1 MSGAFKDPLD
11 VRVLPHRTS
20 LLTGVSCEQNCVFR
34 ALAYVAC
41 VKHYNIKST
50 RASNLRTNVHCTT
63 TGSSLFNALKKYKLR
78 RDPFAKRELDK
89 RYRDDRRSRL
99 QRESKIFFA
108 DRISHPSAEEKHNV
122 KKKCNIIERQIYKDL
137 INRQGDLYDAPR
149 MTK

>member
-1 MSGAFKDPLD
+1 MAIRHARNIEKRCVSGAFKDPLD

-50 RASNLRTNVHCTT
+50 RASNLRTNVHCTA

-78 RDPFAKRELDK
+78 RDPFAKRELNK
-89 RYRDDRRSRL
+89 RYRDDR
-99 QRESKIFFA
+99 RESKIFFA
-108 DRISHPSAEEKHNV
+108 DRISRPSAEEKHNV
-122 KKKCNIIERQIYKDL
+122 KKNAILLRDKY
-137 INRQGDLYDAPR
+137 
-149 MTK
+149 TKI